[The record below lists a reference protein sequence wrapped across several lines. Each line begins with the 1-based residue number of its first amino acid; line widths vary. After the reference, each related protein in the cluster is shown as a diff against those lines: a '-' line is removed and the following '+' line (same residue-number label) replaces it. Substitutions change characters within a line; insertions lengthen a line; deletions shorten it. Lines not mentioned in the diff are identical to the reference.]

1 MSMSNQDRKSPRLD
15 SDQFISYRVFDSEE
29 RVCDEGMAK
38 TKDISQSGVA
48 VENRT
53 AIEVGAKV
61 ELTIALSEDLIK
73 VDGIVRN
80 VDKNSEDQYNIGIEF
95 SKITPEQI
103 KQLSEEFP
111 EILE

>member
-1 MSMSNQDRKSPRLD
+1 MSNQDRKSPRLD
-15 SDQFISYRVFDSEE
+15 SDQFISYRVYDSED

-53 AIEVGAKV
+53 AIEVGARV
-61 ELTIALSEDLIK
+61 ELTIALTEDLVKIE
-73 VDGIVRN
+73 GIVRN
-80 VDKNSEDQYNIGIEF
+80 VDKAGEDQYNIGIEF
-95 SKITPEQI
+95 AEISQEQLEHISK
-103 KQLSEEFP
+103 EFP